1 MWHGQ
6 AAHLSHR
13 LGLVDL
19 PFVERLTAIIER
31 AGLPTKGPI
40 LSDDSG
46 LSSAELYL
54 SHMRVDKK
62 AQAGAI
68 RFVLINDNGSA
79 QVGVADDELVCE
91 VIEACCA
98 S

>member
-1 MWHGQ
+1 
-6 AAHLSHR
+6 
-13 LGLVDL
+13 
-19 PFVERLTAIIER
+19 
-31 AGLPTKGPI
+31 
-40 LSDDSG
+40 
-46 LSSAELYL
+46 
-54 SHMRVDKK
+54 MRVDKK

-79 QVGVADDELVCE
+79 QVGVADDALVCE